1 MRAGLIG
8 WRGMVGSVLMQ
19 RMREEGDFARLEM
32 VFFSTS
38 NTGGEAPDVAA
49 EGATLENAKRQ
60 RKQAAANSAIP
71 KQAKNLR
78 KPKSSGGATLKD
90 AKNLR
95 ELASCDVLISCQGG
109 EYTSEIYGP
118 LRESGWRGY
127 WIDAASTL
135 RMSDDAAIVLDPVN
149 RRVIDEA
156 LGRGLRTFAGGNCTV
171 SLMLMAVAPLFQNGL
186 VEWMTS
192 MTYQAASGAG
202 AAKMIELVEQM
213 TCLTD
218 PVRKHPSQNALEID
232 RMTIAAQRDVSLPTE
247 EFGVPL
253 AGSLIP
259 WIDREMPG
267 GQTREEWKGMA
278 ETNKILGLAPAVP
291 VDGICVRVGTMR
303 CHSQGLCIKMK
314 RDVPVEEI
322 EQMLARGNAWVRVI
336 PNNKEST
343 LHCLTPT
350 AVSGTLSVPIGRIH
364 KLAMGPQYVGAFTVG
379 DQLLWGAAEP
389 LRRTLRIIREHV
401 GA

>member
-1 MRAGLIG
+1 MRVGLIG
-8 WRGMVGSVLMQ
+8 WRGMVGSVLLQ
-19 RMREEGDFARLEM
+19 RMREEGDFARLEP

-38 NTGGEAPDVAA
+38 NAGGEAPA
-49 EGATLENAKRQ
+49 EAGA
-60 RKQAAANSAIP
+60 
-71 KQAKNLR
+71 
-78 KPKSSGGATLKD
+78 GARLKD

-95 ELASCDVLISCQGG
+95 ELASCDALISCQGG
-109 EYTSEIYGP
+109 EYTSEIYAP
-118 LRESGWRGY
+118 LRASGWRGY

-149 RRVIDEA
+149 RGVIDAA
-156 LGRGLRTFAGGNCTV
+156 LGRGLRAFAGGNCTV
-171 SLMLMAVAPLFQNGL
+171 SLMLMAVAPLFQQGL
-186 VEWMTS
+186 VEWMTT

-202 AAKMIELVEQM
+202 AAKMIELVQQM

-218 PVRKHPSQNALEID
+218 PARKQPSENALEID
-232 RMTIAAQRDVSLPTE
+232 RVTIAAQRDDSLPKQ

-253 AGSLIP
+253 AGSVIP

-278 ETNKILGLAPAVP
+278 ETNKILGLEPAVP

-303 CHSQGLCIKMK
+303 CHSQALCIKLA
-314 RDVPVEEI
+314 RDISVTEI

-343 LHCLTPT
+343 IHCLTPT
-350 AVSGTLSVPIGRIH
+350 AVSGTLNVPIGRIR
-364 KLAMGPQYVGAFTVG
+364 KLALGPLFLGAFTVG

-389 LRRTLRIIREHV
+389 LRRTLKIIRERA
-401 GA
+401 GAE